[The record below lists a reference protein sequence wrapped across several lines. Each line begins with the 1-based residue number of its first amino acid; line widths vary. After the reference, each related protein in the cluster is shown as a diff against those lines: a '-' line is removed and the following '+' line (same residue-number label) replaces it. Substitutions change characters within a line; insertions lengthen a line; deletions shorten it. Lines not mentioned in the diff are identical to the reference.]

1 MEVSIKD
8 TENVYVAEKN
18 NLLEQI
24 KAIKMNE
31 RIRLFLMGFLQV
43 FFVAINTLFIAK
55 QKEFWVFSTS
65 FMISIIWSFNVKKVA
80 SGSFSD
86 KIIYSTGGA
95 LGSLLGL
102 HLASLSIPFI

>member
-1 MEVSIKD
+1 LEVSIKD

-18 NLLEQI
+18 NLFEQI
-24 KAIKMNE
+24 KDIKMNQ
-31 RIRLFLMGFLQV
+31 RIRLFVMGFLQV
-43 FFVAINTLFIAK
+43 FFVAVNTLFIAK
-55 QKEFWVFSTS
+55 QKEFWVLSTS

-80 SGSFSD
+80 LGSFSD
-86 KIIYSTGGA
+86 KIIYSTGAA